1 MTSPAPGSGTS
12 RPGARA
18 APAVVD
24 GLRAS
29 LDAYLD
35 LLEKWNRVYNLTALR
50 TRADME
56 TLHVQD
62 ALSVLPWLPS
72 ARGVRV
78 LDVGSGPGV
87 PGIPLALAR
96 PDADF
101 VLLDANSKKTAFL
114 AQAVIELGLRNVRVE
129 TARIEDFHPAQPF
142 DVVIARAFSD
152 LRTLALAAKPVLAR
166 NARILAMKGAVPH
179 DEIAALPPGVR
190 VVDTPALDVPGLG
203 ARRHLVILAREQEM
217 SA

>member
-1 MTSPAPGSGTS
+1 MTLPGVPSAAEGTGGQKFSNPTGHS
-12 RPGARA
+12 R
-18 APAVVD
+18 D
-24 GLRAS
+24 K

-50 TRADME
+50 RRAEME

-62 ALSVLPWLPS
+62 AWAVLPWLPD
-72 ARGVRV
+72 RTGLRL

-96 PDADF
+96 PDAQF

-114 AQAVIELGLRNVRVE
+114 AQAVIELGLRNARVV
-129 TARIEDFHPAQPF
+129 TARIEDFRPPEPF

-152 LRTLALAAKPVLAR
+152 LRTLALAAEPVLAPHG
-166 NARILAMKGAVPH
+166 RIVAMKGVVPH
-179 DEIAALPPGVR
+179 DEIAALPPGIR
-190 VVDTPALDVPGLG
+190 VVETPSLDVPGLV
-203 ARRHLVILAREQEM
+203 AERHLVIMQRKQETT
-217 SA
+217 S